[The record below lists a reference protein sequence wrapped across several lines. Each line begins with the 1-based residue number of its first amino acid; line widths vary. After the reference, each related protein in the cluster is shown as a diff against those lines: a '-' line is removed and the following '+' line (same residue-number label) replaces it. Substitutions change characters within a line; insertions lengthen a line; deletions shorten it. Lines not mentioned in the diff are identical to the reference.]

1 MVTVLLEALAEVV
14 LDRMMDLA
22 FLLVLAQQV
31 REMLVERGQLEES
44 KPEVQVAVEQ
54 VLLGQVLLLMVLAV
68 MVERVLP
75 LQ

>member
-1 MVTVLLEALAEVV
+1 MATVLLEALAEVV
-14 LDRMMDLA
+14 LDPMMDLA

-31 REMLVERGQLEES
+31 REMLVELGQLEES